1 MDIAGAT
8 LTVFQNRLE
17 CGAANTNWSSRY
29 WNPSQY
35 PHHNRHQKRPRG
47 AGENREMNLRPLR
60 DRIVVRPIERVKSD
74 VVHVIMDELPNT
86 GEVLAVGPGEIDKKG
101 RLIPNPI
108 EIGQRI
114 RFGTAEEYLAYPRV
128 EYEGE
133 ELIVMSW
140 KDVCFI
146 EEGDGKSH

>member
-1 MDIAGAT
+1 M
-8 LTVFQNRLE
+8 
-17 CGAANTNWSSRY
+17 
-29 WNPSQY
+29 
-35 PHHNRHQKRPRG
+35 
-47 AGENREMNLRPLR
+47 LRPLR
-60 DRIVVRPIERVKSD
+60 DRIVVRPIERVKSQVID
-74 VVHVIMDELPNT
+74 VIMEELPNI

-114 RFGTAEEYLAYPRV
+114 RFGGMEDYLSYPRF
-128 EYEGE
+128 EDDGE

-146 EEGDGKSH
+146 EDNSAKNH

>member
-1 MDIAGAT
+1 M
-8 LTVFQNRLE
+8 L
-17 CGAANTNWSSRY
+17 
-29 WNPSQY
+29 
-35 PHHNRHQKRPRG
+35 K
-47 AGENREMNLRPLR
+47 PLR
-60 DRIVVRPIERVKSD
+60 DRIVVRPVERVRSE
-74 VVHVIMDELPNT
+74 VLLVIMDELPNI

-128 EYEGE
+128 EIDGE

-146 EEGDGKSH
+146 EENHGKSH

>member
-1 MDIAGAT
+1 M
-8 LTVFQNRLE
+8 L
-17 CGAANTNWSSRY
+17 
-29 WNPSQY
+29 
-35 PHHNRHQKRPRG
+35 K
-47 AGENREMNLRPLR
+47 PLR
-60 DRIVVRPIERVKSD
+60 DRIVVRPIERVKSQVID
-74 VVHVIMDELPNT
+74 VIMEELPNI

-114 RFGTAEEYLAYPRV
+114 RFGGMEDYLSYPRF
-128 EYEGE
+128 EDNGE

-146 EEGDGKSH
+146 EDNNAQNH

>member
-1 MDIAGAT
+1 M
-8 LTVFQNRLE
+8 
-17 CGAANTNWSSRY
+17 
-29 WNPSQY
+29 
-35 PHHNRHQKRPRG
+35 
-47 AGENREMNLRPLR
+47 LRPLR

-74 VVHVIMDELPNT
+74 IIEVIMDELPNI

-114 RFGTAEEYLAYPRV
+114 RFGGMEDYLSYPRF
-128 EYEGE
+128 EIDGE

-140 KDVCFI
+140 KDVCFV
-146 EEGDGKSH
+146 EADHAQNH